1 MMIVHVTDISTW
13 GWYSMLVACFRLV
26 HDNCTCYRCWYTKCI
41 ICMLQAWVHC
51 AGISCIIAC
60 YGIGT
65 IIPDCD
71 CQHGI
76 LYYHIDRSWLGISDM
91 DRFCWVKF
99 RLFLCGSRWLENL
112 PFSNSLL
119 ATLVWIFNLNSE
131 LETCAGNLDL
141 QLGTHIY
148 GFCRL

>member
-1 MMIVHVTDISTW
+1 MTIVLVTGVDTW
-13 GWYSMLVACFRLV
+13 VL
-26 HDNCTCYRCWYTKCI
+26 YTKCI
-41 ICMLQAWVHC
+41 ICILQAWVHC

-60 YGIGT
+60 YGIDT

-76 LYYHIDRSWLGISDM
+76 LYYHIDRSRLGISDM

-99 RLFLCGSRWLENL
+99 RLFLCGSRWVWLENL

-119 ATLVWIFNLNSE
+119 ATLVWIFNLNLE